1 MSQHDE
7 NPTAGEMLEEI
18 LDLLAG
24 LGVLLLPI
32 SLLAVPGLV
41 LLLPLL
47 LLAIPFALLA
57 APIVLILAI
66 RRRPRR
72 DRTPRTGRLVTG
84 PGRAG
89 GRTQSTA

>member
-1 MSQHDE
+1 MSRHDE

-57 APIVLILAI
+57 APVVLILAL
-66 RRRPRR
+66 RRRLGARPRR
-72 DRTPRTGRLVTG
+72 RREASQRISVDDRVP
-84 PGRAG
+84 AG
-89 GRTQSTA
+89 MS

>member
-1 MSQHDE
+1 MSRHDE

-32 SLLAVPGLV
+32 ILLAVPGLV
-41 LLLPLL
+41 LLLPLV

-57 APIVLILAI
+57 APVMLIVAI
-66 RRRPRR
+66 RRRRR
-72 DRTPRTGRLVTG
+72 SRRPYARVAAVRSRVTP
-84 PGRAG
+84 
-89 GRTQSTA
+89 TAAR